1 MIVIYRKNIREMIY
15 KMDLNLFTLLGE
27 IVVMMLFIL
36 AILIVITLI
45 LGIHLIKTKKLL
57 FPGVLLFA
65 LNLTYPIIKNI
76 FKWLQLNDLLI
87 DEISIDLRNR
97 INRDNFKELEAK
109 DIIMVL
115 PHCLRAT
122 DCPAKLNESGINCI
136 KCGNCCIGTIKSIC
150 DKKGIDMYIVPG
162 STFIKNVVK
171 KRPFKGVIGVAC
183 PVDLNLAMMSL
194 DNFCP
199 QGVYLLR
206 DGCINTIV
214 NVDEVVELI
223 NVTLPKTDYKA
234 EDFN

>member
-1 MIVIYRKNIREMIY
+1 MICN
-15 KMDLNLFTLLGE
+15 MDFNLFTLLGQ
-27 IVVMMLFIL
+27 IVAILLVIL
-36 AILIVITLI
+36 AILICITLI

-65 LNLTYPIIKNI
+65 LNLTYPVIKKI
-76 FKWLQLNDLLI
+76 FQWLQLNDLLI

-97 INRDNFKELEAK
+97 INRDKFKQLEAK
-109 DIIMVL
+109 DVIMVL
-115 PHCLRAT
+115 PHCLRST
-122 DCPAKLNESGINCI
+122 DCPAILNESGINCV
-136 KCGNCCIGTIKSIC
+136 KCGKCSIGTIKTIS
-150 DKKGIDMYIVPG
+150 DKKGIDLYIVPG
-162 STFIKNVVK
+162 STFIKNVIK

-206 DGCINTIV
+206 DGCINTLV

-234 EDFN
+234 EDFK